1 MPLNTIRSKT
11 KEETG
16 KLRRFIKFSAPVRFA
31 RDRSRVLF
39 LPGFKGIS
47 LYDVSRYF
55 WMESKRLGLRERA
68 AAVSFN
74 FLMAIPAGLIFM
86 IALVPYMPIP
96 EQFHAQLITLIKDLV
111 RNPDTQA
118 YVVEFVEDFFRNTQT
133 GLLSI
138 GFLLAIFYSS
148 NAIMVIIRTF
158 DRSLHKK
165 IKPKFLRKR
174 LRAIRLTTVVMA
186 IFIGTIFLLLGQG
199 VFFKWMMDE
208 MSITDAKIKWLIDV
222 VRWVAILLLF
232 MYAIG
237 FIYRNA
243 PSIEKK
249 WRLISPGTILATAL
263 TYLTTFL
270 FSLWVEHFN
279 RFNELYGSIG
289 TTMILMLL
297 VYLNSLIL
305 LIGFELNVCIDFLR
319 DRADERLLN
328 ETNGLENAAKPPKLG
343 A

>member
-1 MPLNTIRSKT
+1 
-11 KEETG
+11 
-16 KLRRFIKFSAPVRFA
+16 
-31 RDRSRVLF
+31 
-39 LPGFKGIS
+39 
-47 LYDVSRYF
+47 
-55 WMESKRLGLRERA
+55 
-68 AAVSFN
+68 
-74 FLMAIPAGLIFM
+74 
-86 IALVPYMPIP
+86 
-96 EQFHAQLITLIKDLV
+96 
-111 RNPDTQA
+111 
-118 YVVEFVEDFFRNTQT
+118 
-133 GLLSI
+133 
-138 GFLLAIFYSS
+138 
-148 NAIMVIIRTF
+148 
-158 DRSLHKK
+158 
-165 IKPKFLRKR
+165 
-174 LRAIRLTTVVMA
+174 MA

-289 TTMILMLL
+289 PTMILMLL